1 MVRDRPAVGCAKNRF
16 VGEHPEP
23 GPRRGDRAPLRD
35 RGEVVGEV
43 LRTRDGVRPVL
54 VSPGHLIGVAQAS
67 EVVLGLCRHHRLP
80 DPVRRAD
87 QLSRAAL
94 RCPALVPARR
104 AGPTSGRRSGST
116 SARTVRA
123 GSPRPSARRLQAE
136 WCEHGCMPAALVDVL
151 KALGNPTRL
160 QIMEWLRTP
169 EESFEEYE
177 PIADRRQFGV
187 CVTHLAA
194 KTGLSQPTISTYMA
208 SLERAGLVQ
217 STRIGKWTHYRRN
230 DVEVDQL
237 LEQLKTHL

>member
-23 GPRRGDRAPLRD
+23 GPRRGDREPLRD

-94 RCPALVPARR
+94 R
-104 AGPTSGRRSGST
+104 
-116 SARTVRA
+116 
-123 GSPRPSARRLQAE
+123 
-136 WCEHGCMPAALVDVL
+136 
-151 KALGNPTRL
+151 
-160 QIMEWLRTP
+160 
-169 EESFEEYE
+169 
-177 PIADRRQFGV
+177 
-187 CVTHLAA
+187 
-194 KTGLSQPTISTYMA
+194 
-208 SLERAGLVQ
+208 
-217 STRIGKWTHYRRN
+217 
-230 DVEVDQL
+230 
-237 LEQLKTHL
+237 